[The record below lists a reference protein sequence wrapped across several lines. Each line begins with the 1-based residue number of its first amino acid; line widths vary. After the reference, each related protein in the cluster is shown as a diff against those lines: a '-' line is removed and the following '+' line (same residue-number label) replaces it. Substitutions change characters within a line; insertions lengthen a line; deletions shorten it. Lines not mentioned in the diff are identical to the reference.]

1 MASVQ
6 IILEPSGRINVQS
19 AYPWQLLFMNRVLL
33 LPLLLCSTLLNAA
46 PPSTA
51 GSSNAHSSV
60 QQSMRLQTDQGTL
73 HGTLLKPSST
83 TPMAVALLIAGSGP
97 TDRDG
102 NNPEGGRS
110 DSLKRLA
117 QSLAKQGIA
126 SLRYDK
132 RGVAASRAA
141 TPDERDLSVEGY
153 VSDAVSWA
161 QRLRADPAFDR
172 LILIGHSEGALI
184 ASLAAEQAQADALVA
199 IAGSSRPIDQLL
211 REQLASRLP
220 PHLLAQS
227 NQLLDRLLAGQL
239 SPQVPKQL
247 QVLFRPSVQPYLISL
262 LRQNP
267 GQAFAQ
273 LQIPALIV
281 QGSHDIQV
289 SVADAQALQAAKP
302 DAELLIIPG
311 MNHMLRISALD
322 LPAQL
327 ASYDNPQLPLAQGLG
342 EQIAEFIQRS
352 GKKPASS

>member
-1 MASVQ
+1 
-6 IILEPSGRINVQS
+6 
-19 AYPWQLLFMNRVLL
+19 
-33 LPLLLCSTLLNAA
+33 
-46 PPSTA
+46 
-51 GSSNAHSSV
+51 V
-60 QQSMRLQTDQGTL
+60 QQALRLQTEQGTL

-83 TPMAVALLIAGSGP
+83 APVAVALLIAGSGP

-102 NNPEGGRS
+102 NNPDGGNN

-117 QSLAKQGIA
+117 QSLARQGIA

-141 TPDERDLSVEGY
+141 TPDERDLSVEHY
-153 VSDAVSWA
+153 VSDAVAWA
-161 QRLRADPAFDR
+161 HLLKADPAFEQ
-172 LILIGHSEGALI
+172 LTLIGHSEGALI
-184 ASLAAEQAQADALVA
+184 ASLAAEQANADALVA

-220 PHLLAQS
+220 PQLLAQS

-239 SPQVPKQL
+239 SPQVPEQL

-267 GQAFAQ
+267 SQAFAQ

-281 QGSHDIQV
+281 QGSHDMQV
-289 SVADAQALQAAKP
+289 SVADALALQAAKP

-311 MNHMLRISALD
+311 MNHMLRISAPD
-322 LPAQL
+322 LASQL
-327 ASYDNPQLPLAQGLG
+327 ASYDNPRLPLAQGLS
-342 EQIAEFIQRS
+342 EQIVQFIQRN
-352 GKKPASS
+352 GKMPASS

>member
-1 MASVQ
+1 MLRAFLLTLCLLSPLVQ
-6 IILEPSGRINVQS
+6 
-19 AYPWQLLFMNRVLL
+19 
-33 LPLLLCSTLLNAA
+33 AA
-46 PPSTA
+46 PHSA
-51 GSSNAHSSV
+51 AHSSV
-60 QQSMRLQTDQGTL
+60 QQPMRLQTAQGTL
-73 HGTLLKPSST
+73 HGTLLKPSGT
-83 TPMAVALLIAGSGP
+83 APVTVALLIAGSGP

-102 NNPEGGRS
+102 NNPEGGHG

-141 TPDERDLSVEGY
+141 TPDERELSVERY
-153 VSDAVSWA
+153 VSDAVAWA
-161 QRLRADPAFDR
+161 RLLKADPAFDR

-184 ASLAAEQAQADALVA
+184 ASLAAEQAQADALVS
-199 IAGSSRPIDQLL
+199 IAGSARPIDQVL
-211 REQLASRLP
+211 REQLATRLP
-220 PHLLAQS
+220 PPLLAQS
-227 NQLLDRLLAGQL
+227 NRLLDRLLAGQL
-239 SPQVPKQL
+239 SPQVPEQL

-262 LRQNP
+262 LQQNP
-267 GQAFAQ
+267 GQAFTR

-289 SVADAQALQAAKP
+289 SVADARALQAAKP

-327 ASYDNPQLPLAQGLG
+327 ASYDNPRLPLALGLG
-342 EQIAEFIQRS
+342 EQIAQFIQRS
-352 GKKPASS
+352 GKMPASS

>member
-1 MASVQ
+1 MPQ
-6 IILEPSGRINVQS
+6 YPSMLRT
-19 AYPWQLLFMNRVLL
+19 LL
-33 LPLLLCSTLLNAA
+33 LTLCLFSGLAQASTTFEQRPLTLI
-46 PPSTA
+46 TA
-51 GSSNAHSSV
+51 
-60 QQSMRLQTDQGTL
+60 
-73 HGTLLKPSST
+73 HGTLRGTLLQPRSNE
-83 TPMAVALLIAGSGP
+83 PLPVVLLIAGSGP

-102 NNPEGGRS
+102 NNPEGGHN

-141 TPDERDLSVEGY
+141 TPDERNLSVEGY
-153 VSDAVSWA
+153 VSDAVAWA
-161 QRLRADPAFDR
+161 QLLKANPAFDR

-184 ASLAAEQAQADALVA
+184 ASLAAKQAKADALVA

-211 REQLASRLP
+211 REQLAARLP
-220 PHLLAQS
+220 PPLLAQS
-227 NQLLDRLLAGQL
+227 NQILDRLLAGQF
-239 SPQVPKQL
+239 SPKVPKQL

-267 GQAFAQ
+267 GQAFAR

-289 SVADAQALQAAKP
+289 SVADAHALQAAKP

-311 MNHMLRISALD
+311 MNHLLRISALD

-327 ASYDNPQLPLAQGLG
+327 ASYDNPRLPLAQGLG
-342 EQIAEFIQRS
+342 EQIAQFIQRS

>member
-1 MASVQ
+1 MA
-6 IILEPSGRINVQS
+6 
-19 AYPWQLLFMNRVLL
+19 W
-33 LPLLLCSTLLNAA
+33 
-46 PPSTA
+46 
-51 GSSNAHSSV
+51 AH
-60 QQSMRLQTDQGTL
+60 
-73 HGTLLKPSST
+73 LLK
-83 TPMAVALLIAGSGP
+83 A
-97 TDRDG
+97 
-102 NNPEGGRS
+102 N
-110 DSLKRLA
+110 
-117 QSLAKQGIA
+117 
-126 SLRYDK
+126 
-132 RGVAASRAA
+132 
-141 TPDERDLSVEGY
+141 
-153 VSDAVSWA
+153 
-161 QRLRADPAFDR
+161 PAFDR

-220 PHLLAQS
+220 PNLLEQS

-239 SPQVPKQL
+239 TPQVPQQL

-267 GQAFAQ
+267 GQAFAR
-273 LQIPALIV
+273 LKIPTLIV

-311 MNHMLRISALD
+311 MNHLLRISALD

-327 ASYDNPQLPLAQGLG
+327 ASYNNPHLPLAQGLS
-342 EQIAEFIQRS
+342 EQIVQFIQRN

>member
-1 MASVQ
+1 MTRA
-6 IILEPSGRINVQS
+6 
-19 AYPWQLLFMNRVLL
+19 LL
-33 LPLLLCSTLLNAA
+33 LPLLLCSALLQAA
-46 PPSTA
+46 SLDAAHNGT
-51 GSSNAHSSV
+51 AHSSV
-60 QQSMRLQTDQGTL
+60 QQPMRLQTAKGTL
-73 HGTLLKPSST
+73 YGTLLKPSGASPVT
-83 TPMAVALLIAGSGP
+83 VALLIAGSGP

-102 NNPEGGRS
+102 NNPEGGQS
-110 DSLKRLA
+110 DSFKRLA

-141 TPDERDLSVEGY
+141 TPDERDLSVDSY
-153 VSDAVSWA
+153 VSDAVAWA
-161 QRLRADPAFDR
+161 QLLMTDPEFDR

-184 ASLAAEQAQADALVA
+184 ASLVAEQAQADALVA

-211 REQLASRLP
+211 REQLAARLP
-220 PHLLAQS
+220 PPLLAQS
-227 NQLLDRLLAGQL
+227 NLLLDRLLAGQL

-247 QVLFRPSVQPYLISL
+247 QVLFRSSVQPYLITL
-262 LRQNP
+262 LQQNP
-267 GQAFAQ
+267 GQAFAR

-289 SVADAQALQAAKP
+289 SVADAQALQVAKP

-327 ASYDNPQLPLAQGLG
+327 ASYDNPGLPLAHGLG
-342 EQIAEFIQRS
+342 EQIAHFIQRS
-352 GKKPASS
+352 AKVPASS